1 MLKVIS
7 IQTASVVTITAS
19 GENGGTCRLSV
30 LGKREDAGLTA
41 RLRVNRPGARRAPG
55 VPAARPG
62 SRVAG
67 AAEGLCLPLAP
78 DASASRSPSLSL
90 SLAVPSVLSFETG
103 SELTE
108 FIFERKIDWG

>member
-30 LGKREDAGLTA
+30 LGEREDAGAGLTA
-41 RLRVNRPGARRAPG
+41 RLRVNRPGARRAPS

-67 AAEGLCLPLAP
+67 AAEGLCLPPAP
-78 DASASRSPSLSL
+78 DASRLPLPLPLPLSSRPLLFSASRQAQS
-90 SLAVPSVLSFETG
+90 
-103 SELTE
+103 
-108 FIFERKIDWG
+108 

>member
-30 LGKREDAGLTA
+30 LGEREDAGAGLTA

-67 AAEGLCLPLAP
+67 AAEGLCL
-78 DASASRSPSLSL
+78 
-90 SLAVPSVLSFETG
+90 SFETG